1 MNIRPIVF
9 YLFLLTLILIFPCL
23 SQAQT
28 IGDYNVVWRSP
39 SSDASGAMPLG
50 NGELGINLWVEPSGD
65 LLFYLSRT
73 DSWSETGRLLKLG
86 KVRVSLSPNLFAA
99 GYAFTQRLNLQQ
111 GTIEITGEQGKE
123 RTKLTVFTD
132 PGAPVLHL
140 LCTSSRP
147 VNVTATSE
155 PWRTAPYDIPKED
168 SLLGINSA
176 WPRTGTYDYTQAV
189 ESADQPLSDPD
200 AVVWYHRNEHSTYPL
215 TLDLMEL
222 HSLASRFDDPLL
234 HRTFGVRMS
243 GAGFVKRSPLE
254 IATVRPVKHFDL
266 RLATCT
272 AQTPDIATWEQQL
285 RATERS
291 AANGRKA
298 LAANR
303 QWWKNFWDKSF
314 IFVETPDIDT
324 GFRITQSYLLQ
335 NWMSACG
342 GRGAYPIKFNGGIFT
357 VDPVF
362 TDAKI
367 RANADHRNWGGDYW
381 WQNTRLMYYPMLASG
396 DFEMM
401 LPLFRFYQDRL
412 ASFRTIASEYMDA
425 EGAVIPETSSIFGLY
440 RPGDYGWD
448 RTGRQKGDIRNMYVR
463 HAWNGSLELVSMMLD
478 YYDYTGDTAFVRT
491 RLVPVATEVL
501 RYFDTKFPKDADGT
515 IRITPTQALET
526 YWYDMVNDLPCVAG
540 LHAVLPRLLALPH
553 GTAALPEQ
561 ARWNRMQRQ
570 LPPMSVE
577 IRDGQKRFAP
587 AEQYDPKKNNTE
599 VPELYGVFPFDLC
612 NFTTPDAQIG
622 IDTYN
627 ARTERGF
634 YGWRQDGQMAAL
646 LGLTEQAA
654 ECLAHKTENS
664 HPNHRFPAY
673 WGPNFDWT
681 PDQNHGG
688 NLLTTLQ
695 TMVLQ
700 SHGNSVYLL
709 PAFPKRWNVRFRLHT
724 RGRGIAEGSYRNGKW
739 ETEPALKGASGYT
752 LKSAPGF
759 ERAREI
765 E

>member
-1 MNIRPIVF
+1 M
-9 YLFLLTLILIFPCL
+9 
-23 SQAQT
+23 
-28 IGDYNVVWRSP
+28 VWRSP

-86 KVRVSLSPNLFAA
+86 KVRVSLSPNPFAA
-99 GYAFTQRLNLQQ
+99 GSAFTQRLNLQE

-123 RTKLTVFTD
+123 RTKLTVFAD

-147 VNVTATSE
+147 VNVTAASE

-189 ESADQPLSDPD
+189 ESADQTLSDPD

-234 HRTFGVRMS
+234 HRTFGMRMS

-570 LPPMSVE
+570 LPPMPVE

-587 AEQYDPKKNNTE
+587 AEQYDPKEQYGSTGALRRLPVRPMQFHHARRTNRNRHLQRPYRTRFLRLAAGRPDGRPARADRASRRMPRAQDRE
-599 VPELYGVFPFDLC
+599 FAPESPFPGLLGAQFRLDSGPEPRRQPAHHPANYGPAKPRQQRLPAASISQTLERTFQVAHTGRRHRRRLLPQRKMG
-612 NFTTPDAQIG
+612 NGTG
-622 IDTYN
+622 
-627 ARTERGF
+627 TERCI
-634 YGWRQDGQMAAL
+634 RL
-646 LGLTEQAA
+646 HVE
-654 ECLAHKTENS
+654 
-664 HPNHRFPAY
+664 
-673 WGPNFDWT
+673 
-681 PDQNHGG
+681 
-688 NLLTTLQ
+688 
-695 TMVLQ
+695 
-700 SHGNSVYLL
+700 
-709 PAFPKRWNVRFRLHT
+709 KRPRFRT
-724 RGRGIAEGSYRNGKW
+724 
-739 ETEPALKGASGYT
+739 GA
-752 LKSAPGF
+752 
-759 ERAREI
+759 
-765 E
+765 

>member
-1 MNIRPIVF
+1 MFFI
-9 YLFLLTLILIFPCL
+9 LTLILTFPCL

-28 IGDYNVVWRSP
+28 IGDYDVVWRSP

-86 KVRVSLSPNLFAA
+86 KVRVSLSPNPFAA
-99 GYAFTQRLNLQQ
+99 GCAFTQRLNLQQ

-123 RTKLTVFTD
+123 RTKLTVFAD

-189 ESADQPLSDPD
+189 ESADQTLSDPD

-314 IFVETPDIDT
+314 IFAETPDVAARL
-324 GFRITQSYLLQ
+324 RITLTYLVQ
-335 NWMSACG
+335 RWVSACCG
-342 GRGAYPIKFNGGIFT
+342 LGS
-357 VDPVF
+357 
-362 TDAKI
+362 
-367 RANADHRNWGGDYW
+367 H
-381 WQNTRLMYYPMLASG
+381 SG
-396 DFEMM
+396 
-401 LPLFRFYQDRL
+401 
-412 ASFRTIASEYMDA
+412 
-425 EGAVIPETSSIFGLY
+425 
-440 RPGDYGWD
+440 
-448 RTGRQKGDIRNMYVR
+448 K
-463 HAWNGSLELVSMMLD
+463 
-478 YYDYTGDTAFVRT
+478 
-491 RLVPVATEVL
+491 
-501 RYFDTKFPKDADGT
+501 
-515 IRITPTQALET
+515 
-526 YWYDMVNDLPCVAG
+526 
-540 LHAVLPRLLALPH
+540 
-553 GTAALPEQ
+553 
-561 ARWNRMQRQ
+561 
-570 LPPMSVE
+570 
-577 IRDGQKRFAP
+577 
-587 AEQYDPKKNNTE
+587 
-599 VPELYGVFPFDLC
+599 
-612 NFTTPDAQIG
+612 
-622 IDTYN
+622 
-627 ARTERGF
+627 
-634 YGWRQDGQMAAL
+634 
-646 LGLTEQAA
+646 
-654 ECLAHKTENS
+654 
-664 HPNHRFPAY
+664 
-673 WGPNFDWT
+673 
-681 PDQNHGG
+681 
-688 NLLTTLQ
+688 
-695 TMVLQ
+695 
-700 SHGNSVYLL
+700 
-709 PAFPKRWNVRFRLHT
+709 
-724 RGRGIAEGSYRNGKW
+724 
-739 ETEPALKGASGYT
+739 
-752 LKSAPGF
+752 
-759 ERAREI
+759 
-765 E
+765 